1 MNSFRLLANQSFRPI
16 DAVVLAVVVIL
27 LAASAVL
34 ALAETSL
41 VRMSRAKAAA
51 LVDEG
56 RRGAKVLER
65 LTDNP
70 QGFLNPVLL
79 LVLICQLVVATLV
92 GILAQDWF
100 GPWGVAVATVFEIVV
115 IFVLGEAV
123 PKNWA
128 VHHPERAALFSAP
141 LVSAMVAFWPIRVA
155 SGALIGLANLLIGE
169 GALGHGSDVTESEL
183 LAMADVAVEDDA
195 IETEERQLIHSII
208 EFGDTVVREVM
219 VPRPD
224 MVTVEADETVEA
236 VLEQALAVGYSR
248 LPVLEKGL
256 DDVVGVAYTKDLI
269 RTVRAGKQED
279 PVGLHVRPP
288 HFVPETK
295 RVSALM
301 REMQAEKY
309 HMAVVINEYGGTA
322 GLVTLEDL
330 IEELVGEIVDEF
342 DVEEPPLE
350 RFPSGEATVSG
361 RMVVTEANELFDA
374 NLPTGAW
381 DTVGGLLFDL
391 LGHVPQQGES
401 VDIAGLRLVADR
413 VKGRRIERVRIIP
426 LASLPASS

>member
-1 MNSFRLLANQSFRPI
+1 MSGLSLLATQSFRPI
-16 DAVVLAVVVIL
+16 DGVVLAVVVVL

-141 LVSAMVAFWPIRVA
+141 LVSAMVAFWPIRIA

-169 GALGHGSDVTESEL
+169 GALGHGSDVTEGEL
-183 LAMADVAVEDDA
+183 LAMADVAVEDDV
-195 IETEERQLIHSII
+195 IETEERQLIH
-208 EFGDTVVREVM
+208 
-219 VPRPD
+219 
-224 MVTVEADETVEA
+224 
-236 VLEQALAVGYSR
+236 
-248 LPVLEKGL
+248 
-256 DDVVGVAYTKDLI
+256 
-269 RTVRAGKQED
+269 
-279 PVGLHVRPP
+279 
-288 HFVPETK
+288 
-295 RVSALM
+295 
-301 REMQAEKY
+301 
-309 HMAVVINEYGGTA
+309 
-322 GLVTLEDL
+322 
-330 IEELVGEIVDEF
+330 
-342 DVEEPPLE
+342 
-350 RFPSGEATVSG
+350 
-361 RMVVTEANELFDA
+361 
-374 NLPTGAW
+374 
-381 DTVGGLLFDL
+381 
-391 LGHVPQQGES
+391 
-401 VDIAGLRLVADR
+401 
-413 VKGRRIERVRIIP
+413 
-426 LASLPASS
+426 